1 MVLCPELTGENI
13 MAKVLITGATG
24 FIGNHV
30 TRLCLEKGD
39 DVRVMVMAGE
49 DRAPLAG
56 MDVEFVEGN
65 LLDADSLAQAVK
77 GVEQLYHLAALF
89 AIWTK
94 DPDLHYKVNVDG
106 ARAMMQAAMAAGV
119 EKIVFTSSIAAI
131 GIVGNGGWATEDTAF
146 NSWPWAS
153 DYILSKFISH
163 QLVKGLVS
171 EGLPVTMVMPGLPF
185 GPGDRA
191 PTPTGTMIL
200 RTLKGQMKN
209 YWDGGVC
216 AVDVRDVAAGHV
228 LAMDKGRIGQSYILA
243 NKDGNMTNK
252 KFLGMVGEIAG
263 VPNVAKNEVS
273 GQTMLR
279 VAKMAE
285 LWSKMT
291 GRPPITTYKNTLYIL
306 QHGYVDPTRAV
317 QELGLPQTPIETA
330 VADSVQWFRENS
342 YA

>member
-1 MVLCPELTGENI
+1 
-13 MAKVLITGATG
+13 MANVLITGSTG

-39 DVRVMVMAGE
+39 RVRVMVMPGE
-49 DRAPLAG
+49 DRSPLAG

-65 LLDADSLAQAVK
+65 LLDAESLARAVQ
-77 GVEQLYHLAALF
+77 GVDQLYHLAALF

-163 QLVKGLVS
+163 QMVKGMVC

-200 RTLKGQMKN
+200 RTLRGQMKN

-228 LAMDKGRIGQSYILA
+228 LAMEKGRIGQSYILA

-252 KFLGMVGEIAG
+252 AFLGLVGDVAG
-263 VPNVAKNEVS
+263 VADVAKNEVA
-273 GQTMLR
+273 GKTMLR

-285 LWSKMT
+285 LWSKLS
-291 GRPPITTYKNTLYIL
+291 GRAPMTTYKNTLYVL
-306 QHGYVDPTRAV
+306 QHGYVDPSKAV

-330 VADSVQWFRENS
+330 VTDSVQWFRENN
-342 YA
+342 YV

>member
-1 MVLCPELTGENI
+1 MS
-13 MAKVLITGATG
+13 KVLITGATG

-39 DVRVMVMAGE
+39 QVRVMVMPGE
-49 DRAPLAG
+49 DRSPLAG

-65 LLDADSLAQAVK
+65 LLDPESLLRAVQ

-94 DPDLHYKVNVDG
+94 DPDLHYKINVDG
-106 ARAMMQAAMAAGV
+106 ARAMMRAAMAAKV
-119 EKIVFTSSIAAI
+119 DKVVFTSSIAAI
-131 GIVGNGGWATEDTAF
+131 GVAGNGALATEETDF

-163 QLVKGLVS
+163 QMVKGLVS

-200 RTLKGQMKN
+200 RTMQGQMKN

-228 LAMDKGRIGQSYILA
+228 LAMEKGRIGESYILA

-252 KFLGMVGEIAG
+252 AFLDMLGEISG
-263 VPNVAKNEVS
+263 VPDVAKNEVS
-273 GQTMLR
+273 GKTMLR

-285 LWSKMT
+285 LWSKLS
-291 GRPPITTYKNTLYIL
+291 GRAPMTTYKNTLYVL
-306 QHGYVDPTRAV
+306 QHGYVDPSKAV

-330 VADSVQWFRENS
+330 VTDSVQWFRENN
-342 YA
+342 YV